1 MKNKKLLTTTALT
14 TIIALT
20 GVTSKLYA
28 QSKNFSGPYIS
39 IGATN
44 QNSDSKISND
54 SPAATPAE
62 AVIVG
67 SSNLIDAAFVGFNST
82 TTTVLSRVANSLAK
96 GENDILGTASI
107 GFMLPVDNNF
117 LIGIQGSYIPTG
129 GTKNYSNSYTISTVA
144 AGDGNTAGN
153 EFSSFTITNTTGTQS
168 VKLEDKESWSI
179 SLVPSY
185 AVNNDLMLFG
195 KIGYTNFKQTAKIN
209 FSNDAQANVQKTEK
223 LDGYVL
229 GVGARYNLDKNL
241 FLSFNFDASKF
252 DEYTV
257 VRNDLAVAPAH
268 SATANATAHPFRTT
282 IDNDYIYN
290 TTISIGYKF

>member
-54 SPAATPAE
+54 SPAATPTA
-62 AVIVG
+62 AVYG
-67 SSNLIDAAFVGFNST
+67 SSTSIDAAFVGFNST

-96 GENDILGTASI
+96 SENDILGTASI

-117 LIGIQGSYIPTG
+117 LIGIQGSYIPTS

-144 AGDGNTAGN
+144 AADGDAAGGAL
-153 EFSSFTITNTTGTQS
+153 SSFTITNTTGTQS